1 MSTMTTNRAGEMVHP
16 FDFTRRRRW
25 AGPLSARVGS
35 EK

>member
-1 MSTMTTNRAGEMVHP
+1 MSTMTTNSAGEMVHP

-25 AGPLSARVGS
+25 SGPVRPPVGT